1 MAFKKGDPN
10 INRAGRSG
18 PNHATKQIKEAF
30 AMLLDENLDS
40 MSTWLSQVAGDD
52 PKAALELM
60 IKLSERF
67 VPKLSQQALTGAEGT
82 DLFKNVAFQFGPPID
97 SDQRDQDPEDE
108 TEEGMFV

>member
-18 PNHATKQIKEAF
+18 PNNATKQIKEAF

-40 MSTWLSQVAGDD
+40 MSVWLSTVAQDD
-52 PKAALELM
+52 PKAAMELM

-67 VPKLSQQALTGAEGT
+67 VPKLSQQALTGAEGS
-82 DLFKNVAFQFGPPID
+82 DLFKDVSFNFGPAID
-97 SDQRDQDPEDE
+97 SDQRDQDE
-108 TEEGMFV
+108 TDEGMFV

>member
-40 MSTWLSQVAGDD
+40 MSTWLATSCRMTD
-52 PKAALELM
+52 PKAAMELM

-82 DLFKNVAFQFGPPID
+82 DLFKNVAFQFRTTNRFRSKRPG
-97 SDQRDQDPEDE
+97 S
-108 TEEGMFV
+108 